1 MNNLIINRARFK
13 IETSPKMCF
22 SRKANLLFQK
32 PYSFILEKL
41 NGEAKM
47 QLEAWGEKNKVSED
61 EKISFDFSIDGF
73 DDDFLIV
80 DASNYFKPHY
90 VKSTLIKY
98 FQKNNFLI
106 EEYPEVSDLCVYK
119 RIGTYNASW
128 GIYRKFDISIK
139 IRKKDIQELSF
150 NIGSNRTLI
159 SNEPYNTEDLKL
171 RGITDDSKVIKLFK
185 LKAESLPIRVVA
197 NKKIR
202 DQLLV
207 KNTSKVSNYYRE
219 TYKLLYEF
227 YSSHIINISDG
238 NLIFPDIGLVS
249 VSINDQRKVNLS
261 ENKMQFG
268 NSRRDINA
276 ITGMR
281 DFGAFE
287 PSKKALENKFIF
299 IYENSEDAN
308 KLYQYFKNG
317 LKHFTGLERYVGI
330 PVTSDREKSLKY
342 NNIHTLREEFNLFLE
357 NKLPDNSYKNYFAIV
372 IGPFDKQEA
381 DEEESDLYY
390 YIKERLLSKEIASQ
404 FIDFNSIR
412 NNSTFHFYLPNIA
425 IAILAKMGGIP
436 WRLEGKSYKELVIGF
451 NQVKL
456 ANKSYIGSAVF
467 FSNDGRL
474 GSVNTFPQ
482 STSTKA
488 IIEHL
493 RESIKRYIR
502 ENQIYPK
509 RLVIHYYKPHNSDE
523 KEKIENLLYKE
534 LGLEIPFAIIEVNDS
549 KTQTDICFDAEY
561 DMGMPESGVY
571 VKTDD
576 KEYLLFN
583 NTRYEKKPLRAVTE
597 ELPVKIKIHFMS
609 EGEFTHEELIGQVY
623 EFSRLYWKSLKQRSQ
638 PVTTVYAKL
647 IAEFASHFSGKL
659 PKNET
664 TDTTP
669 WFI

>member
-13 IETSPKMCF
+13 IETPPQMHVSTHVNF
-22 SRKANLLFQK
+22 RFQK
-32 PYSFILEKL
+32 SYSFILDKL
-41 NGEAKM
+41 KGESKTNF
-47 QLEAWGEKNKVSED
+47 EEWGNINQIEENT
-61 EKISFDFSIDGF
+61 KIFFDFGMNDLNDNS
-73 DDDFLIV
+73 LTL

-90 VKSTLIKY
+90 IKSTLIRY
-98 FQKNNFLI
+98 FEENNFLI
-106 EEYPEVSDLCVYK
+106 EEYPKVYDLCVYQK
-119 RIGTYNASW
+119 IGVYNALWSV
-128 GIYRKFDISIK
+128 YRRFDILIK
-139 IRKKDIQELSF
+139 IHFQEIAF
-150 NIGSNRTLI
+150 NIGSSKTLI
-159 SNEPYNTEDLKL
+159 SNEPYSTEDFRI
-171 RGITDDSKVIKLFK
+171 RGVTSNNKVVRLSN
-185 LKAESLPIRVVA
+185 LDSLPIRVIA

-202 DQLLV
+202 DTLFV
-207 KNTSKVSNYYRE
+207 KNTPKISNYYKE
-219 TYKLLYEF
+219 TYKLLHEF
-227 YSSHIINISDG
+227 YNKHIINIDDG
-238 NLIFPDIGLVS
+238 NLTFPNIGLVN
-249 VSINDQRKVNLS
+249 VSYKDQRKVNLS

-299 IYENSEDAN
+299 IYESSEDAN

-342 NNIHTLREEFNLFLE
+342 TNIHTLKEEFNLFLD
-357 NKLPDNSYKNYFAIV
+357 NKLPGNSYKNYFAIV

-390 YIKERLLSKEIASQ
+390 YIKERLLNKEVASQ

-436 WRLEGKSYKELVIGF
+436 WRLEGKSYKELVVGF

-456 ANKSYIGSAVF
+456 DNKSYIGSAVF

-482 STSTKA
+482 STSTTA

-493 RESIKRYIR
+493 RESIKTYIR
-502 ENQIYPK
+502 ENDIYPK
-509 RLVIHYYKPHNSDE
+509 RLVIHYYKPHSSDE
-523 KEKIENLLYKE
+523 KEKIETLLYKE

-597 ELPVKIKIHFMS
+597 ELPVKVKIHFMS

-647 IAEFASHFSGKL
+647 IAEFASQFGGKL